1 MSESDFLQRCENTL
15 NKLSEELEKHD
26 KNSKLDVEYSDGIL
40 TIVIESTSKTYI
52 INRHGASQKIWYS
65 SPFTG
70 ADYFSFDK
78 NSQNWLDSKGEKLE
92 EKLFTELQK
101 ILN

>member
-15 NKLSEELEKHD
+15 NKLSEELEIRD

-40 TIVIESTSKTYI
+40 TIVLEATSKTYV

-70 ADYFSFDK
+70 ADYFSFDE

-92 EKLFTELQK
+92 VKLLSELQK

>member
-1 MSESDFLQRCENTL
+1 MSESDFLQRCENAL
-15 NKLSEELEKHD
+15 NKLFEELEARD
-26 KNSKLDVEYSDGIL
+26 KNSKLDVEYLDGIL
-40 TIVIESTSKTYI
+40 TIVLEETSKTYV

-70 ADYFSFDK
+70 ADYFSFDEK
-78 NSQNWLDSKGEKLE
+78 SQNWLDSKGEKLE
-92 EKLFTELQK
+92 EKLFAELQK